1 MRYPREALRLGMAAL
16 LLHAIKEAPDNFKA
30 LGELHRMLL
39 RQIINCERRIKRLKN
54 ARQRIRSFLSSKRP
68 AKATATK
75 LKKVLRG
82 IDGRVKD
89 IHHLLFLWRCFGD
102 GIACIYQSTYS
113 LKHLYFDAD
122 YQVKSDPG
130 FVLGKEGLIREYRL
144 LRKALQMKVPAVLSD
159 LTNIIRHGDVCLL
172 AQVDPVPIEVKSSS
186 NRNDRV
192 RRQIEQLQVLHE
204 FYTNDGAASFRGL
217 PSKRIAVKSPVVSYE
232 REFNECMTTAY
243 TNGMQ
248 IVSPEPGLTY
258 ICARTEGQWSSAM
271 LEAVETHSN
280 GSTLCVALTPDPTWL
295 PHYSFT
301 VSLSPAN
308 TVSFMQEVV
317 IGVVL
322 IDLAI
327 LKDLLVQKN
336 LNPVILM
343 DGVHALQVSWGFGAK
358 DEVLSDP
365 GTGHEMG
372 CEQVRD
378 DMAAGDVADGV
389 VNLHPFSDQ
398 GIFRASELHFLRTA
412 TQFESLNWF
421 VDGLA
426 SQMELIKCERLP
438 TTANPSG
445 GEFYMGV
452 PDGWLEAQDCY
463 VSTSYKS

>member
-1 MRYPREALRLGMAAL
+1 MRYPRETLRLGMAAL
-16 LLHAIKEAPDNFKA
+16 LLHAIKEAPDNFNA
-30 LGELHRMLL
+30 LRELHRMLL
-39 RQIINCERRIKRLKN
+39 RQIVNCERRIKRLKN

-68 AKATATK
+68 AKATAKK
-75 LKKVLRG
+75 LKKVLQG

-113 LKHLYFDAD
+113 LKHLYFGAD

-130 FVLGKEGLIREYRL
+130 FVLGKEGLIREYRM
-144 LRKALQMKVPAVLSD
+144 LRKALQLKLPAVLSD

-172 AQVDPVPIEVKSSS
+172 AQADPLPIEVKSSS
-186 NRNDRV
+186 NSNDRV
-192 RRQIEQLQVLHE
+192 RRQIEQLQVLHD

-217 PSKRIAVKSPVVSYE
+217 PSKRIAIESPVVSYE
-232 REFNECMTTAY
+232 REFNECMTSAH

-271 LEAVETHSN
+271 LETVETHLN

-301 VSLSPAN
+301 ASLSPAN

-317 IGVVL
+317 VGVVL

-327 LKDLLVQKN
+327 LKDLLIQKK

-343 DGVHALQVSWGFGAK
+343 DGVHALQVSWGFGVK
-358 DEVLSDP
+358 DEMSSDP
-365 GTGHEMG
+365 GAGHEMG
-372 CEQVRD
+372 CEQVSA
-378 DMAAGDVADGV
+378 DMAAGDVADGI
-389 VNLHPFSDQ
+389 VNLHPFADQ

-426 SQMELIKCERLP
+426 SQMEMIKLEQLP
-438 TTANPSG
+438 ATANPSG
-445 GEFYMGV
+445 DEFYMEV
-452 PDGWLEAQDCY
+452 PAGWLDAQDCY
-463 VSTSYKS
+463 ISTPCKS

>member
-1 MRYPREALRLGMAAL
+1 MRYPRETLRLGMAAL
-16 LLHAIKEAPDNFKA
+16 LLHAVKEVPDNFKA
-30 LGELHRMLL
+30 LRELHRMLL
-39 RQIINCERRIKRLKN
+39 RQIVNCERRIKRLKN

-68 AKATATK
+68 VKATAK
-75 LKKVLRG
+75 MLKKVLQG

-172 AQVDPVPIEVKSSS
+172 AQADPVPIEVKSSS
-186 NRNDRV
+186 NSNDRV
-192 RRQIEQLQVLHE
+192 RRQIEQLQVLHD

-217 PSKRIAVKSPVVSYE
+217 PAKRIAIESPVVSYE
-232 REFNECMTTAY
+232 RMFNECMTTAH

-258 ICARTEGQWSSAM
+258 ICARTEGQWSGAM
-271 LEAVETHSN
+271 LEAVERHSN

-301 VSLSPAN
+301 ASLSPVN
-308 TVSFMQEVV
+308 TVLFMQEVV

-343 DGVHALQVSWGFGAK
+343 DGVHALQVSWGFEVK

-365 GTGHEMG
+365 GTGHEKG
-372 CEQVRD
+372 CEQVSV
-378 DMAAGDVADGV
+378 DMAVGDVADGL
-389 VNLHPFSDQ
+389 VNLHPFSGQ

-426 SQMELIKCERLP
+426 SQMELIKCEQLP
-438 TTANPSG
+438 TTANPNG
-445 GEFYMGV
+445 GEFYMEV

-463 VSTSYKS
+463 VGTPYKS

>member
-1 MRYPREALRLGMAAL
+1 MRYPRETERLAMAAL

-30 LGELHRMLL
+30 LRELHRMLL
-39 RQIINCERRIKRLKN
+39 RQIVNCEHRIKRLKH
-54 ARQRIRSFLSSKRP
+54 ARQRIRAFLSRKRP

-82 IDGRVKD
+82 IDGRVKG

-102 GIACIYQSTYS
+102 GIACIYLSTYS

-130 FVLGKEGLIREYRL
+130 FVLGKEGLVQEYRL

-159 LTNIIRHGDVCLL
+159 VTNIIRHGDVCLL
-172 AQVDPVPIEVKSSS
+172 AQADPVPIEVKSSS
-186 NRNDRV
+186 NINDRV
-192 RRQIEQLQVLHE
+192 RRQIEQLQVLHD

-217 PSKRIAVKSPVVSYE
+217 PAKRIALGPPVVSYE
-232 REFNECMTTAY
+232 RVFNECMTTAVM
-243 TNGMQ
+243 NGVAT
-248 IVSPEPGLTY
+248 ISPEPGLTY
-258 ICARTEGQWSSAM
+258 ICARTESRWNNAM
-271 LEAVETHSN
+271 FEAVETHSN
-280 GSTLCVALTPDPTWL
+280 CSTLRVALTPDPTWL
-295 PHYSFT
+295 PCYSFT

-308 TVSFMQEVV
+308 TVLFMQDVV

-343 DGVHALQVSWGFGAK
+343 DGVHALQVSWGGGGN
-358 DEVLSDP
+358 DEALSDP
-365 GTGHEMG
+365 GAGDEVVVEEVAG
-372 CEQVRD
+372 EQVISRQCLS
-378 DMAAGDVADGV
+378 
-389 VNLHPFSDQ
+389 NQ

-412 TQFESLNWF
+412 TQFESLKWF

-426 SQMELIKCERLP
+426 SQMEVIKLEWLP
-438 TTANPSG
+438 TTADSTS
-445 GEFYMGV
+445 GEFYMEV
-452 PDGWLEAQDCY
+452 PDGWLDAQDCF
-463 VSTSYKS
+463 VSTPSKS